1 MQEEEKKT
9 SHFLQ
14 NLNGWSVTGGPD
26 SRSDGLRSGME
37 KDMRKRVL
45 GTFLTGIMLASQLLA
60 CAGTGQEEKTEESSV
75 QSGGDQGEALIFT
88 YWGSTAEEEVIG
100 KMRAK
105 VTEETGIDGEGSEI
119 QED

>member
-1 MQEEEKKT
+1 MIRFLNGRKKRKSAIIGMQEEEKKT

-88 YWGSTAEEEVIG
+88 YWGVRRR
-100 KMRAK
+100 KK
-105 VTEETGIDGEGSEI
+105 
-119 QED
+119 